1 MSTISE
7 LGEKEALRRS
17 LGSLRPTEYAILGS
31 GDDAA
36 LVKTSDGSFLVSTDT
51 MIEDHDF
58 RLDFS
63 AAFDLGWKAIATNF
77 SDIAAM
83 GGTPTSAVV
92 AMAVSGDTEVD
103 WLIEFVEGL
112 QQACDSLAPGSGV
125 VGGDLAT
132 AKQSFI
138 SVTAFGDL
146 QGLEPLTRSGAKA
159 GDGVYVAG
167 TLGKA
172 AAGLEL
178 LRHSDPQYA
187 RSYDEFVNIQLRP
200 TPPLE
205 QGRIA
210 NQAGASAM
218 MDISDGLSS
227 DAYRL
232 AEASGISIDIDS
244 SSLLGFQAVLEQ
256 AALSI
261 EADTLP
267 WVLHGGEDHSLL
279 VTFPEGIEIPRGFK
293 RIGSCRSLDSPLLLD
308 GTPIS
313 PMGWDSV
320 TGN

>member
-17 LGSLRPTEYAILGS
+17 LGSLRPTEFAILGS

-36 LVKTSDGSFLVSTDT
+36 LVKASDGSFLVSTDT

-146 QGLEPLTRSGAKA
+146 QGLEPLTRSVRKQE
-159 GDGVYVAG
+159 
-167 TLGKA
+167 TESMLPEPWGKPRP
-172 AAGLEL
+172 GLN
-178 LRHSDPQYA
+178 
-187 RSYDEFVNIQLRP
+187 F
-200 TPPLE
+200 
-205 QGRIA
+205 
-210 NQAGASAM
+210 
-218 MDISDGLSS
+218 
-227 DAYRL
+227 
-232 AEASGISIDIDS
+232 
-244 SSLLGFQAVLEQ
+244 F
-256 AALSI
+256 
-261 EADTLP
+261 
-267 WVLHGGEDHSLL
+267 
-279 VTFPEGIEIPRGFK
+279 
-293 RIGSCRSLDSPLLLD
+293 
-308 GTPIS
+308 GTPTLN
-313 PMGWDSV
+313 MLEA
-320 TGN
+320 TMNL